1 MSLVIARRATCADIP
16 QLVALM
22 QEFYAEAAVPLDPA
36 WATQAFASL
45 LEDPRR
51 GATWLLERDGAPVGH
66 VVLSLRFAM
75 EFGGLL
81 GYVDDLF
88 VRPAARRSGA
98 AAAGLAALIAEC
110 RRLGCR
116 ALEVEVGADNA
127 GAQALYSRIGMRAM
141 NDGREMLR
149 MVFDSPPT

>member
-1 MSLVIARRATCADIP
+1 MNIVIARRATCADIP
-16 QLVALM
+16 PLVALM
-22 QEFYAEAAVPLDPA
+22 QEFYAEAAIPLDPA

-98 AAAGLAALIAEC
+98 AAAGLAALMAEC

-127 GAQALYSRIGMRAM
+127 GAQALYMRIGMRAI

>member
-1 MSLVIARRATCADIP
+1 MNIVNARRATCADIP
-16 QLVALM
+16 PLVALM
-22 QEFYAEAAVPLDPA
+22 QEFYAEAAIPLDPA

>member
-51 GATWLLERDGAPVGH
+51 GAAWLLERDAAPVGH

-98 AAAGLAALIAEC
+98 AAAGLAALLAEC

-116 ALEVEVGADNA
+116 AVEVEVGADNA
-127 GAQALYSRIGMRAM
+127 AAQALYRRLGLRPM
-141 NDGREMLR
+141 DDDREMLR
-149 MVFDSPPT
+149 MVFERQST